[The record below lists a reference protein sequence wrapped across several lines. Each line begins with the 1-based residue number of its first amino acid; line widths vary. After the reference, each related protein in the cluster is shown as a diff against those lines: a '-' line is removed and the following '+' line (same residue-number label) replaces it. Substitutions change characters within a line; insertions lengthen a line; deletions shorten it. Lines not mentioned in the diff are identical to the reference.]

1 MYGKLLNLSI
11 EELEVEIEDIDI
23 KLSNLT
29 EEIEELDRQIDELCT
44 KRSDKNAKVLM
55 LRSLSTSISELILEK
70 QKEEG
75 AQ

>member
-23 KLSNLT
+23 MLNNLT
-29 EEIEELDRQIDELCT
+29 EEIEDLDRQIDDLSEERST
-44 KRSDKNAKVLM
+44 KNVKAMM
-55 LRSLSTSISELILEK
+55 LRALSASISDLILEK

-75 AQ
+75 AH